1 MLRSD
6 LLRRFS
12 TATAA
17 AAVGMALIL
26 PAAAETLP
34 LDPDSDLVGE
44 MRSHRTVWEDTFA
57 LLARHNGLGFIELVA
72 ANPGIDP
79 WVPGKNVDVVLPTAH
94 LLPDTKRKGI
104 VINLPEQRLY
114 YFAEDTVTTFPI
126 GTGKQGWETP
136 LGSTKLVRKRA
147 NPTWTPPA
155 SVRAE
160 DPTLPAVVP
169 PGPDNPLGE
178 HALYLGW
185 PSYLIHG
192 TNKPFG
198 VGRRVSHGCIR
209 LYPEDIEYLY
219 EAVALGAPVEVI
231 DQPIKLGW
239 HGGDLYLEAHPNQL
253 QLIEIEKFGHF
264 KSEVAPPLET
274 RILNAARDKVA
285 LLDWDM
291 IRTVLH
297 ERRGLPV
304 RITGSRL
311 ATRQWRDEN
320 GWPDN

>member
-1 MLRSD
+1 MNRTDMLRS
-6 LLRRFS
+6 FS
-12 TATAA
+12 RAIGAA
-17 AAVGMALIL
+17 ACGVALAL
-26 PAAAETLP
+26 PAAAETLQ

-136 LGSTKLVRKRA
+136 IGSTKLVRKRA

-198 VGRRVSHGCIR
+198 IGRRVSHGCIR
-209 LYPEDIEYLY
+209 MYPEDIAALFSQV
-219 EAVALGAPVEVI
+219 AVGTPVRIV
-231 DQPIKLGW
+231 DQPVKLGW
-239 HGGDLYLEAHPNQL
+239 YAGDLYLEVHPSQWQL
-253 QLIEIEKFGHF
+253 DELEATGRLADR
-264 KSEVAPPLET
+264 APPPLSGWIRKT
-274 RILNAARDKVA
+274 AGADAAR
-285 LLDWDM
+285 LDWRLIDA
-291 IRTVLH
+291 VAS
-297 ERRGLPV
+297 ERRGLPI
-304 RITGSRL
+304 RITRPRPG
-311 ATRQWRDEN
+311 
-320 GWPDN
+320 

>member
-1 MLRSD
+1 MHRSD
-6 LLRRFS
+6 LFTRFS
-12 TATAA
+12 TTI
-17 AAVGMALIL
+17 AAVGIAFTL

-34 LDPDSDLVGE
+34 LDPNSDLVGE
-44 MRSHRTVWEDTFA
+44 VRTHRTVWEDTFA
-57 LLARHNGLGFIELVA
+57 LVARHNGLGYIELVA

-79 WVPGKNVDVVLPTAH
+79 WVPGKNVDLVLPTAH
-94 LLPDTKRKGI
+94 LLPDTKREGI

-114 YFAEDTVTTFPI
+114 YFIDDTVTTFPI
-126 GTGKQGWETP
+126 GTGKQDWETP
-136 LGSTKLVRKRA
+136 LGATKLVRKRA
-147 NPTWTPPA
+147 DPTWTPPA

-169 PGPDNPLGE
+169 PGPDNPLGR

-253 QLIEIEKFGHF
+253 QLIEIEKFGRF
-264 KSEVAPPLET
+264 TPGVAPSLET
-274 RILNAARDKVA
+274 RILNAARDQVA
-285 LLDWDM
+285 RLDWET
-291 IRTVLH
+291 IRTVLF
-297 ERRGLPV
+297 ERRGVPV
-304 RITGSRL
+304 QITGSRL
-311 ATRQWRDEN
+311 ATWDWRDEDD
-320 GWPDN
+320 WSAR